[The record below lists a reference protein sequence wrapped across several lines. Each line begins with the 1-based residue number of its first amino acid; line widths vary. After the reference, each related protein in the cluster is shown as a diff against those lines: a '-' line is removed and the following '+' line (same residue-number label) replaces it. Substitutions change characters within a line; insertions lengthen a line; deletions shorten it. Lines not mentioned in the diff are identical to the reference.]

1 MEEYI
6 LRISKKTLALAIAL
20 TIPATTFAHVGRTD
34 SNDGHNDNNNASGLG
49 SYHYHCYGHPAHLH
63 ENGICPYDTPAVAT
77 VTEFTDLSAH
87 ADTHAP
93 IDTQVHTNTHAP
105 ADTHASTDK
114 STNLNINGIT
124 STVNGVVIDGTTFV
138 ELRPLATAL
147 GLDIEW
153 DATTQS
159 ITCKSADVTIIMTL
173 NSQAAHVN
181 NEHKLLDFAPQLIDG
196 KTMLPV
202 RVICE
207 TLGKTVNYDSATNT
221 IVII

>member
-1 MEEYI
+1 MK
-6 LRISKKTLALAIAL
+6 ISKKTLALAIAL

-34 SNDGHNDNNNASGLG
+34 ANSGHKDNNNVSGLG

-63 ENGICPYDTPAVAT
+63 ENGICPYDTPEPVVAP
-77 VTEFTDLSAH
+77 VTEFPDLSAH
-87 ADTHAP
+87 THLNT
-93 IDTQVHTNTHAP
+93 DTQAP
-105 ADTHASTDK
+105 TYK

-153 DATTQS
+153 DATTKS

-173 NSQAAHVN
+173 DSQAARVN

-202 RVICE
+202 RIICE
-207 TLGKTVNYDSATNT
+207 TLGQTVNYDSATNT
-221 IVII
+221 IAII